1 MAAAGAAGLPKS
13 PFPNRPPAGGCV
25 LLVVDCGLDG
35 GLAGLLNPNRPPD
48 GAAGALG
55 AVAAAAL
62 VSVAGSCG

>member
-25 LLVVDCGLDG
+25 VLVVDCALDG
-35 GLAGLLNPNRPPD
+35 GSAGLLNPNRPPD

-55 AVAAAAL
+55 AVVDA
-62 VSVAGSCG
+62 VSESVMYK